1 MVKKIKKTKKFTH
14 QWLKN
19 KIASGQHITR
29 RDVRKFIVQN
39 MYKGQHF
46 YFGTYWFVD
55 FSSIPNTLALGKCGM
70 PGTYEEAKKRFF
82 KDIYLYLAGFNG
94 KVDEVIAVEK
104 TKEQT
109 IPTEIMIEAQAEA
122 EIERNWEAEREHKM
136 EVQMER
142 DNY

>member
-19 KIASGQHITR
+19 KIASGQYITR

-39 MYKGQHF
+39 MYQGQHF
-46 YFGTYWFVD
+46 YLGTYWFVD
-55 FSSIPNTLALGKCGM
+55 FAPIPNTLALGREGI
-70 PGTYEEAKKRFF
+70 PGTREEAKKRFF
-82 KDIYLYLAGFNG
+82 KSIYMYLAGFNG

-104 TKEQT
+104 AKEKT

-122 EIERNWEAEREHKM
+122 EAERKLEAEREHKM